1 MQENTKFPKAMC
13 DYIINTDKRE
23 ISGDAFYLLSDIYS
37 SSSFKDLCHGPF
49 IKALFDSLSIITDE
63 KNFNSIVKILT
74 NINYEESIEDE
85 KKLSENE
92 FLKVFTD
99 HDNSRILIES
109 LIRILNYED
118 KDKEVMYRVLQ
129 CLKDIIDSTNDS
141 VMYSS
146 DLESFINTSII
157 KLESTYTDELRQYT
171 LEVILRVTKYDE
183 YYKTRYK
190 IDELTEIIESYIDH
204 ESVDEDSKKLC
215 KKILEN
221 LNSH

>member
-1 MQENTKFPKAMC
+1 
-13 DYIINTDKRE
+13 
-23 ISGDAFYLLSDIYS
+23 
-37 SSSFKDLCHGPF
+37 
-49 IKALFDSLSIITDE
+49 
-63 KNFNSIVKILT
+63 
-74 NINYEESIEDE
+74 
-85 KKLSENE
+85 
-92 FLKVFTD
+92 
-99 HDNSRILIES
+99 
-109 LIRILNYED
+109 
-118 KDKEVMYRVLQ
+118 MYRVLQ